1 MDKGFERNAELGGA
15 RKAVIFT
22 ESKRTQLYLMNLL
35 SQNGYEGQIVFLD
48 GTNNDPVSNEIYKA
62 WKEKHKDDGL
72 ISGSVSADKKA
83 AIVEDFRNRA
93 SILIGTEA
101 AAEGI
106 NLQFCNI
113 VVNYDLPWNPQRV
126 EQRIGRCHRYGQKHD
141 VIVINF
147 LNNKNAADERVFQ
160 LLSQKFRLFE
170 GVFGSSDEILGAIE
184 DGVDFEK
191 RILDIYQNCRQPED
205 IRAAFDALQ
214 EELSEQINERMT
226 EARQSILENFDEE
239 VAAHL
244 KECHEGTKTELDR
257 FTRWLYHFFLMQGAE
272 RVERLDDWRFACT
285 DGGVRKTYNLNW
297 RDAEEKHDEFLR
309 RDGDLCTQWI
319 EESMGIELP
328 TVHIE
333 FRYSD
338 LSQIE
343 QNIGFL
349 NSQPT
354 MRKGVV
360 TIDKLIHKGIENEEH
375 LVVTVVTEDG
385 TLVDERILERIMEL
399 EATVVGE
406 CSPETA
412 ELIAQRKAGIQRQ
425 KDEIAER
432 NKQFF
437 LAQEA
442 QMEAYTEDLKDG
454 LQKYLKATKK
464 EIAEKKKARRALKDH
479 GTLDEMLAL
488 STEISKLESALKTK
502 QREMYD
508 EEDRLERERDAF
520 LESVRERLNGEIIEV
535 PIMTFS
541 FEIV

>member
-1 MDKGFERNAELGGA
+1 
-15 RKAVIFT
+15 
-22 ESKRTQLYLMNLL
+22 
-35 SQNGYEGQIVFLD
+35 
-48 GTNNDPVSNEIYKA
+48 
-62 WKEKHKDDGL
+62 
-72 ISGSVSADKKA
+72 
-83 AIVEDFRNRA
+83 
-93 SILIGTEA
+93 
-101 AAEGI
+101 
-106 NLQFCNI
+106 
-113 VVNYDLPWNPQRV
+113 
-126 EQRIGRCHRYGQKHD
+126 
-141 VIVINF
+141 
-147 LNNKNAADERVFQ
+147 
-160 LLSQKFRLFE
+160 
-170 GVFGSSDEILGAIE
+170 
-184 DGVDFEK
+184 
-191 RILDIYQNCRQPED
+191 
-205 IRAAFDALQ
+205 
-214 EELSEQINERMT
+214 
-226 EARQSILENFDEE
+226 
-239 VAAHL
+239 
-244 KECHEGTKTELDR
+244 
-257 FTRWLYHFFLMQGAE
+257 
-272 RVERLDDWRFACT
+272 
-285 DGGVRKTYNLNW
+285 LNW
-297 RDAEEKHDEFLR
+297 RDAEEKHDEFLCFF
-309 RDGDLCTQWI
+309 GVLCTQWI
-319 EESMGIELP
+319 EESMGVELP
-328 TVHIE
+328 AVHIE

-375 LVVTVVTEDG
+375 LVITVIAEDG

-406 CSPETA
+406 CSPETT

-432 NKQFF
+432 NKQCF

-488 STEISKLESALKTK
+488 STEISKLESALKKK

-520 LESVRERLNGEIIEV
+520 LESVRERLNGEIIEE